1 MRAIL
6 ANEASREVASMN
18 ARSRCSAGVEEGI
31 ARLSDVSVS
40 HVAVFHQVARYD
52 LPLVRNSHFSN
63 VDIARF
69 RIIVQLPRGGKSD
82 RF

>member
-40 HVAVFHQVARYD
+40 HVAVFH
-52 LPLVRNSHFSN
+52 
-63 VDIARF
+63 
-69 RIIVQLPRGGKSD
+69 
-82 RF
+82 